1 MVLGKPRFDLRSPL
15 YARSKR
21 SRCIT
26 LLQAAMESKLVC
38 DHALPAP
45 GQSAVWR
52 FKAIFRDGNVQF
64 GKFSDVVSV
73 LVAGS

>member
-1 MVLGKPRFDLRSPL
+1 M
-15 YARSKR
+15 
-21 SRCIT
+21 T

-64 GKFSDVVSV
+64 GQFSDVVTV